1 MYQYCIGLGLLLG
14 VIVDYCTKDRLD
26 TGSFRIPIAVQF
38 VFPLILVPGLLF
50 WVPESPRWLV
60 SKGRMQEARTALVRL
75 NGDRQDRVDLE
86 MLDLEQTALET
97 EGGKPSS
104 WFDLFKWS
112 PEGRKAWLGF
122 SLQGRVTSKTCKDT
136 LLIKE

>member
-14 VIVDYCTKDRLD
+14 VIVDYCCKDRVD

-38 VFPLILVPGLLF
+38 VFPLILIPGLLF

-60 SKGRMQEARTALVRL
+60 SKGKIQEARTALIRL
-75 NGDRQDRVDLE
+75 HGGRDGIVDLE
-86 MLDLEQTALET
+86 MLDLEHTALES
-97 EGGKPSS
+97 ERGKPSS

-122 SLQGRVTSKTCKDT
+122 SLQGMVPLS
-136 LLIKE
+136 I